1 MSKVMAAKRKP
12 KSNDST
18 DLYLYGERV
27 KGKKAINKITAA
39 GGLDKYAAQGRGKP
53 GGLREYNAGLNR
65 LSKPIGGGTP
75 ARTSSSSGG
84 NGALYTRLMGHLGSG
99 LKRGSK

>member
-1 MSKVMAAKRKP
+1 MATKRKP

-27 KGKKAINKITAA
+27 KGKKAMENIKAA
-39 GGLDKYAAQGRGKP
+39 GGGDKYVARAQGQP
-53 GGLREYNAGLNR
+53 GGLRKYNTGLR
-65 LSKPIGGGTP
+65 GLSKPIGGATP
-75 ARTSSSSGG
+75 ARTPSSSGG
-84 NGALYTRLMGHLGSG
+84 NGALYTRLMGHIGGG